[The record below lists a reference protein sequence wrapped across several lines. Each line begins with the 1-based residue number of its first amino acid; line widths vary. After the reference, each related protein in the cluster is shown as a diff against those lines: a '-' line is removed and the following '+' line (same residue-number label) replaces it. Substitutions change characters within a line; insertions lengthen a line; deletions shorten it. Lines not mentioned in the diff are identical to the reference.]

1 MATTEAGGSES
12 WLMLDTVS
20 RGEFNG
26 HGQGACQHVR
36 KPATLHFLE
45 VCFTLSSL
53 SRQGFCSEQLSAI
66 LARPAPLQYG
76 ASLERLAPNG
86 SSTHLGLGNH
96 LLLCRILSLGS

>member
-1 MATTEAGGSES
+1 MDTTEAGGSES

-36 KPATLHFLE
+36 KPAPLHFLE

-66 LARPAPLQYG
+66 LASPCTTAVW
-76 ASLERLAPNG
+76 
-86 SSTHLGLGNH
+86 GLSGKACSRW
-96 LLLCRILSLGS
+96 L